1 MNRTAVQGLEVE
13 KSETALPVYDSE
25 DYDNEMSDVTG
36 CDAEDHVEGYV
47 DLMGDDGGVV
57 VVGFVGC
64 GAIARTITDFACRED
79 LGVCL
84 KFFYDQDVDMA
95 EDLALKVGG
104 TVSPNLEDMLGRV
117 DLVVEAAS
125 AQAVREVAPV
135 VLGAGV
141 DMIIM
146 SVGAL
151 LDNELREKLESI
163 AKKNS
168 AKIYAPSGAVVGVD
182 GVKAASIGKIKS
194 ASLVTRKPPRSLGIS
209 TDKETVLYE
218 GKAGDAVR
226 KFPKNINVAATLSL
240 ACGREIDVK
249 IIADP
254 QVERNTHEVHMV
266 GEFGELKT
274 TTQNIQCTTNPK
286 TSALAAYAAI
296 KLLKNLNQTIHIGT

>member
-1 MNRTAVQGLEVE
+1 MNKTAVQGLKVE
-13 KSETALPVYDSE
+13 KSETAFPVCDVGVCGSE
-25 DYDNEMSDVTG
+25 
-36 CDAEDHVEGYV
+36 
-47 DLMGDDGGVV
+47 MGDVGDGGVV

-64 GAIARTITDFACRED
+64 GAIARTITDYFACEED

-84 KFFYDQDVDMA
+84 KFFYDRDTKMA
-95 EDLALKVGG
+95 EGLALKVGG
-104 TVSPNLEDMLGRV
+104 TVSPNLKDMLDRV

-125 AQAVREVAPV
+125 PQAVREVAPV

-151 LDNELREKLESI
+151 LDADLRENLESV
-163 AKKNS
+163 AKKNG
-168 AKIYAPSGAVVGVD
+168 ARIYAPSGAVVGVD

-194 ASLVTRKPPRSLGIS
+194 ATLVTRKPPRSLGIS
-209 TDKETVLYE
+209 TDREKVLFE
-218 GKAGDAVR
+218 GKARDAVK

-240 ACGREIDVK
+240 ACEKEINVK

-254 QVERNTHEVHMV
+254 QIERNTHEVHV
-266 GEFGELKT
+266 IGEFGELKT
-274 TTQNIQCTTNPK
+274 TTKNVQCTTNPK
-286 TSALAAYAAI
+286 TSTLAAHAAI

>member
-1 MNRTAVQGLEVE
+1 MNKTAVQGLKVE
-13 KSETALPVYDSE
+13 KSETAFPVCDVGVCGSE
-25 DYDNEMSDVTG
+25 
-36 CDAEDHVEGYV
+36 
-47 DLMGDDGGVV
+47 MGDVGDGGVV

-64 GAIARTITDFACRED
+64 GAIARTITDYFACEED

-84 KFFYDQDVDMA
+84 KFFYDRDMKMA
-95 EDLALKVGG
+95 EGLALKVGG
-104 TVSPNLEDMLGRV
+104 TVSPNLKDMLDRV

-125 AQAVREVAPV
+125 PQAVGEVAPV

-151 LDNELREKLESI
+151 LDADLRENLESV
-163 AKKNS
+163 AKKNG
-168 AKIYAPSGAVVGVD
+168 ARIYAPSGAVVGVD

-194 ASLVTRKPPRSLGIS
+194 ATLVTRKPPRSLGIS
-209 TDKETVLYE
+209 TDREKVLFE
-218 GKAGDAVR
+218 GKARDAVK

-240 ACGREIDVK
+240 ACEKEINVK

-254 QVERNTHEVHMV
+254 QIERNTHEVHV
-266 GEFGELKT
+266 IGEFGELKT
-274 TTQNIQCTTNPK
+274 TTKNVQCTTNPK
-286 TSALAAYAAI
+286 TSTLAAHAAI

>member
-1 MNRTAVQGLEVE
+1 MNKTAVQGLKVE
-13 KSETALPVYDSE
+13 KSETAFPVCDVGVCGSE
-25 DYDNEMSDVTG
+25 
-36 CDAEDHVEGYV
+36 
-47 DLMGDDGGVV
+47 MGDVGDGGVV

-64 GAIARTITDFACRED
+64 GAIARTITDYFACEED

-84 KFFYDQDVDMA
+84 KFFYDRDTKMA
-95 EDLALKVGG
+95 EGLALKVGG
-104 TVSPNLEDMLGRV
+104 TVSPNLKDMLDRV

-125 AQAVREVAPV
+125 PQAVGEVAPV

-151 LDNELREKLESI
+151 LDADLRENLESV
-163 AKKNS
+163 AKKNG
-168 AKIYAPSGAVVGVD
+168 ARIYAPSGAVVGVD

-194 ASLVTRKPPRSLGIS
+194 ATLVTRKPPRSLGIS
-209 TDKETVLYE
+209 TDREKVLFE
-218 GKAGDAVR
+218 GKARDAVK

-240 ACGREIDVK
+240 ACEKEINVK

-254 QVERNTHEVHMV
+254 QIERNTHEVHV
-266 GEFGELKT
+266 IGEFGELKT
-274 TTQNIQCTTNPK
+274 TTKNVQCTTNPK
-286 TSALAAYAAI
+286 TSTLAAHAAI

>member
-1 MNRTAVQGLEVE
+1 MNDLQEIERLKEEKNAVT
-13 KSETALPVYDSE
+13 ETAFSV
-25 DYDNEMSDVTG
+25 
-36 CDAEDHVEGYV
+36 CDVEGYGSE
-47 DLMGDDGGVV
+47 MGDVGVCDVGDGGVV

-64 GAIARTITDFACRED
+64 GAIARTITDYFACEED

-84 KFFYDQDVDMA
+84 KFFYDRDTKMA
-95 EDLALKVGG
+95 EGLALKVGG
-104 TVSPNLEDMLGRV
+104 TVSPNLKDMLDRV

-125 AQAVREVAPV
+125 PQAVREVAPV

-151 LDNELREKLESI
+151 LDADLRENLESV
-163 AKKNS
+163 AKKNG
-168 AKIYAPSGAVVGVD
+168 ARIYAPSGAVVGVD

-194 ASLVTRKPPRSLGIS
+194 ATLVTRKPPRSLGIS
-209 TDKETVLYE
+209 TDREKVLFE
-218 GKAGDAVR
+218 GKARDAVK

-240 ACGREIDVK
+240 ACEKEINVK

-254 QVERNTHEVHMV
+254 QIERNTHEVHV
-266 GEFGELKT
+266 IGEFGELKT
-274 TTQNIQCTTNPK
+274 TTKNVQCTTNPK
-286 TSALAAYAAI
+286 TSTLAAHAAI

>member
-1 MNRTAVQGLEVE
+1 MNKTAVQGLKVE
-13 KSETALPVYDSE
+13 KSETAFPVCDVGVCGSE
-25 DYDNEMSDVTG
+25 
-36 CDAEDHVEGYV
+36 
-47 DLMGDDGGVV
+47 MGDVGDGGVV

-64 GAIARTITDFACRED
+64 GAIARTITDYFACEED

-84 KFFYDQDVDMA
+84 KFFYDRDMKMA
-95 EDLALKVGG
+95 EGLALKVGG
-104 TVSPNLEDMLGRV
+104 TVSPNLKDMLDRV

-125 AQAVREVAPV
+125 PQAVGEVAPV

-151 LDNELREKLESI
+151 LDADLRENLESI
-163 AKKNS
+163 AKKNG
-168 AKIYAPSGAVVGVD
+168 ARIYAPSGAVVGVD

-194 ASLVTRKPPRSLGIS
+194 ATLVTRKPPRSLGIS
-209 TDKETVLYE
+209 TDREKVLFE
-218 GKAGDAVR
+218 GKARDAVK

-240 ACGREIDVK
+240 ACEKEINVK

-254 QVERNTHEVHMV
+254 QIERNTHEVHV
-266 GEFGELKT
+266 IGEFGELKT
-274 TTQNIQCTTNPK
+274 TTKNVQCTTNPK
-286 TSALAAYAAI
+286 TSTLAAHAAI